1 MKRKA
6 EKKIS
11 SNSFIQKILPKAKT
25 EIILSIIFLI
35 LLVSVILLTV
45 KAVTLKNNQSKD
57 KDILTIPLIENNVNE
72 RFSIDLSSMQANE
85 IKEYK
90 FNIRNYQKDTLPKID
105 IKYSLEIINNNDNVL
120 LKLYKNDNAENL
132 LTTESKDNLIKDN
145 ILSKDKEIQD
155 SYYLII
161 RAKDVAAKLENITV
175 KITSINWQLIINKL

>member
-1 MKRKA
+1 MKRKT

-11 SNSFIQKILPKAKT
+11 SNSFIQKILPKGKT

-72 RFSIDLSSMQANE
+72 SFSIDLSSMQANE

-90 FNIRNYQKDTLPKID
+90 FNIRNYQKDWRQIR
-105 IKYSLEIINNNDNVL
+105 
-120 LKLYKNDNAENL
+120 
-132 LTTESKDNLIKDN
+132 KDNNFK
-145 ILSKDKEIQD
+145 
-155 SYYLII
+155 
-161 RAKDVAAKLENITV
+161 R
-175 KITSINWQLIINKL
+175 

>member
-72 RFSIDLSSMQANE
+72 SFSIDLSSMQANE

-132 LTTESKDNLIKDN
+132 LTTKSKDNLIKGN

-155 SYYLII
+155 NYYLII

-175 KITSINWQLIINKL
+175 KITSIN

>member
-1 MKRKA
+1 MKRKT

-11 SNSFIQKILPKAKT
+11 SNNFIQKILPKAKT

-72 RFSIDLSSMQANE
+72 SFSIDLSSMQANE

-105 IKYSLEIINNNDNVL
+105 IEYSLEIINNNDNDNVL
-120 LKLYKNDNAENL
+120 LKLYKNDNTENL

-145 ILSKDKEIQD
+145 ILSKDKKMQD

-161 RAKDVAAKLENITV
+161 RAKDAATKLENITV
-175 KITSINWQLIINKL
+175 KITSIN